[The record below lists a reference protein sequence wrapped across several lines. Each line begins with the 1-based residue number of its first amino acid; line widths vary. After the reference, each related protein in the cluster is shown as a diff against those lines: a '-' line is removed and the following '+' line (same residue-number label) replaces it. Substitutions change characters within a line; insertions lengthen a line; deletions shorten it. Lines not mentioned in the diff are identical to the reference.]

1 MPIVDIEIVAGERG
15 ASIPDKRRLQRLTD
29 ELGDVFRSEPANTWV
44 RLRSLDETAYAE
56 NRSAEPEAVL
66 PVFVNVLKAHLPNA
80 SAMRREMA
88 EIAEAVARLLE
99 RPVENVHVVY
109 APGASGRI
117 GFGGELTE

>member
-1 MPIVDIEIVAGERG
+1 MPIIDIEVVTGEGG
-15 ASIPDKRRLQRLTD
+15 ALLPDKRRLQQLTD

-56 NRSAEPEAVL
+56 NRSDGPEAVP
-66 PVFVNVLKAHLPNA
+66 PVFVGVLRAHLPDA
-80 SAMRREMA
+80 STIRREMA
-88 EIAEAVARLLE
+88 EIAEAVARSLE

-117 GFGGELTE
+117 GFGGVLTE

>member
-1 MPIVDIEIVAGERG
+1 MPIVDIEVVAGDCG
-15 ASIPDKRRLQRLTD
+15 ALMPGKRRLQQLTD
-29 ELGDVFRSEPANTWV
+29 ELGDVFHSEPANTWV

-56 NRSAEPEAVL
+56 NRSVGPAAVL
-66 PVFVNVLKAHLPNA
+66 PVFVNVLKAQLPNA

-88 EIAEAVARLLE
+88 EIAEAVARSLE

-117 GFGGELTE
+117 GFGGVLTE